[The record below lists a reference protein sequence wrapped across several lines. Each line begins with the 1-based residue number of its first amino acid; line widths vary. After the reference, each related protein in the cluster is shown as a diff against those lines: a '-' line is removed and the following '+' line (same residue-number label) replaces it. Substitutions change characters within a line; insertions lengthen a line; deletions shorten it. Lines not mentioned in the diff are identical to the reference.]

1 MHKPSRVHPWLAFI
15 LLTLTVTAQDV
26 SLQLDRTQLTSE
38 QVCSSTFVRH
48 ELDHVTAVPGGDKVR
63 AFEANGGGVAI
74 NDLDKDGDLDIV
86 LANHAGMNSILW
98 NEGAL
103 TFRKEAMTIG
113 DSRAATIIDVDGDGW
128 LDIVFSRRASAP
140 NYFRNQGNRTFALET
155 LPNVSKPLYAI
166 TWADFDKD
174 GDLDLVGGTYDAGLL
189 NDFGQDFLASG
200 QGGVFYY
207 EQRDGKFLEQR
218 LASNAQALAI
228 AVVDLNG
235 DNREDLLIGNDFAVP
250 DMAWYNTEQ
259 GWQEA
264 TPFTVM
270 SHSTMSF
277 DVGDINNDSRAE
289 VFSTDMKPYPN
300 EDEAAWLPMMEMM
313 AEPAEG
319 DPQVM
324 ENVLQVPQQSQFT
337 NEASAR
343 GIDGTGWSWSAK
355 FGDLDQDGFLDLYVV
370 NGMMEATTFA
380 HLPNHELVE
389 ENQVFRNDGRGM
401 FQAVP
406 SWGLSSRSSGRGMSM
421 ADLDND
427 GDLDIVVNNLR
438 SPSQLFENQLCEGSS
453 LQLEL
458 AWTESDNTKALGAVV
473 ELYTDQATY
482 RRDVRAVSGYLSGDT
497 ARLHFGFP
505 ENTALQKLVIYWPDG
520 GVSTIPSLQANTFL
534 LVRRD

>member
-1 MHKPSRVHPWLAFI
+1 MQKKIRVYICLIFVLLAFI
-15 LLTLTVTAQDV
+15 GMAQDV
-26 SLQLDRTQLTSE
+26 PIQIESIALTSE
-38 QVCSSTFVRH
+38 QTCSGTFVTH
-48 ELDHVTAVPGGDKVR
+48 ELDHITTVPGGDKVR

-74 NDLDKDGDLDIV
+74 NDLDNDGDLDIV

-103 TFRKEAMTIG
+103 KFRKEAMTVG
-113 DSRAATIIDVDGDGW
+113 DSRAVTIVDVNGDSW

-140 NYFRNQGNRTFALET
+140 NYFENAQGGTFALKT
-155 LPNVSKPLYAI
+155 LANVSKPLYSI

-200 QGGVFYY
+200 QAGVFYY
-207 EQRDGKFLEQR
+207 EQQDGKFVEER
-218 LASNAQALAI
+218 LTSNAQALAI
-228 AVVDLNG
+228 AATDLNSDG
-235 DNREDLLIGNDFAVP
+235 REDLLIGNDFAVL
-250 DMAWYNTEQ
+250 DMAWYNTPQ
-259 GWQEA
+259 GWQQA
-264 TPFTVM
+264 TPFTTM

-277 DVGDINNDSRAE
+277 DAGDINNDGESE
-289 VFSTDMKPYPN
+289 VFSTDMKPYPS
-300 EDEAAWLPMMEMM
+300 EDEEAWLPMMEMM
-313 AEPAEG
+313 MEEPMTG

-324 ENVLQVPQQSQFT
+324 ENVLQVPGSNQFS
-337 NEASAR
+337 NEATAR

-355 FGDLDQDGFLDLYVV
+355 FADLDQDGFLDLYVV

-389 ENQVFRNDGRGM
+389 ENQVFRNDGTGR
-401 FQAVP
+401 FQTMP
-406 SWGLSSRSSGRGMSM
+406 SWGLGSSSSGRGMSM

-438 SPSQLFENQLCEGSS
+438 SPSQLFENQLCEGAS
-453 LQLEL
+453 LEL
-458 AWTESDNTKALGAVV
+458 DLFSSGNTRALGAVV

-482 RRDVRAVSGYLSGDT
+482 RREVRALSGYLSGDA

-505 ENTALQKLVIYWPDG
+505 ENILLQKLVIYWPDG
-520 GVSTIPSLQANTFL
+520 SVSTVPDVKVNTL
-534 LVRRD
+534 LTIRHH